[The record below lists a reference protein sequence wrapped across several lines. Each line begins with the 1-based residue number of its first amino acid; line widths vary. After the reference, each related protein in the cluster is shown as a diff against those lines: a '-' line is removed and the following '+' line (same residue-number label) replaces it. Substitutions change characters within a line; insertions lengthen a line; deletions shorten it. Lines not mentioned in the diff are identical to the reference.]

1 MKKNNQPMEI
11 IRKFFTNKKIN
22 PIDAII
28 GMHHELITL
37 SKTLSKSNDEMLR
50 AIAPDA
56 DYLNEMSINIDA
68 LITLL
73 INLQEYNQLNTQDN
87 D

>member
-1 MKKNNQPMEI
+1 M
-11 IRKFFTNKKIN
+11 TNLQKELRAFYGNKDLQ

-28 GMHHELITL
+28 GMHKELINA
-37 SKTLSKSNDEMLR
+37 SKVMSASSDVMTQIE
-50 AIAPDA
+50 APDA